1 MVAELS
7 LVIDGKEVKT
17 EAGKTVIQAAMD
29 AGLYIPYLCYY
40 PGMKPY
46 GACRMCVVEI
56 ENTRGTPASCTTP
69 AADGMVVWTNTE
81 QIQEL
86 RKGITELVI
95 SEHPHG
101 CLTCHRIELCGPQDI
116 CLRHVSVTDRCV
128 ACPKNDRCE
137 LKDTTLY
144 VGTGLTTPLDY
155 KYRTLPVES
164 KDPFYDMDYNLCIV
178 CGRCVRA
185 CEEIR
190 VDSAIAF
197 TERAGISLVGPAQGS
212 SLLESG
218 LRVLRRLHRRVPRGR
233 AGGVGLQVGEGGGAG
248 VHHLPSLPGGVPAE
262 AGGQQAGQ
270 GDPRNPG
277 PGGGGQP
284 RPGLLQG

>member
-1 MVAELS
+1 M
-7 LVIDGKEVKT
+7 VIDGQEVKT

-69 AADGMVVWTNTE
+69 VANDMVVWTNTE

-86 RKGITELVI
+86 RKGITELVV

-144 VGTGLTTPLDY
+144 VGTGLSTPLNY
-155 KYRTLPVES
+155 KYRSLPVES

-190 VDSAIAF
+190 VDSAITF
-197 TERAGISLVGPAQGS
+197 TERAGVSLVGPAHGS

-218 LRVLRRLHRRVPRGR
+218 CEFCGACIDVCPVGALVETEYKWRRRWRGFP
-233 AGGVGLQVGEGGGAG
+233 Q
-248 VHHLPSLPGGVPAE
+248 PART
-262 AGGQQAGQ
+262 A
-270 GDPRNPG
+270 P
-277 PGGGGQP
+277 
-284 RPGLLQG
+284 

>member
-7 LVIDGKEVKT
+7 LVIDGKEVRT
-17 EAGKTVIQAAMD
+17 DPGKTVIQAAMD

-69 AADGMVVWTNTE
+69 APTAWWCGQTRSRF
-81 QIQEL
+81 QEL

-144 VGTGLTTPLDY
+144 VGTGLSTPLDY

-164 KDPFYDMDYNLCIV
+164 KDPFYRYGLQSV
-178 CGRCVRA
+178 HCVRTLREA
-185 CEEIR
+185 AKR
-190 VDSAIAF
+190 YGSTAPSPS
-197 TERAGISLVGPAQGS
+197 RSGPAFRWWVPRKAPRFWSPGAS
-212 SLLESG
+212 SAAPASTCVPWARWWSRTTSG
-218 LRVLRRLHRRVPRGR
+218 RRLWSGCPPPAPTARW
-233 AGGVGLQVGEGGGAG
+233 GA
-248 VHHLPSLPGGVPAE
+248 S
-262 AGGQQAGQ
+262 
-270 GDPRNPG
+270 
-277 PGGGGQP
+277 
-284 RPGLLQG
+284 